1 LSFTFNIQTI
11 LVVETTLW
19 IATNHQLA
27 LPLEFERWV
36 FAVLLEQK
44 VGVWEVKAYQL
55 VAVLVVLA
63 SAVAM
68 VVVVVVADKVAVELA
83 SVVVPAVGMVFVER
97 LDLPLMSEVYIA
109 DVEEYL
115 AEP

>member
-1 LSFTFNIQTI
+1 LSFTFNIQPI

-27 LPLEFERWV
+27 LLLEFERWV
-36 FAVLLEQK
+36 SAVLLEQD
-44 VGVWEVKAYQL
+44 GVWEVKAYQL

-63 SAVAM
+63 EAVAM
-68 VVVVVVADKVAVELA
+68 VVVEVVDKVAVELA
-83 SVVVPAVGMVFVER
+83 SAVVPAVGMVFVER
-97 LDLPLMSEVYIA
+97 LAEPLMLEVYMP

-115 AEP
+115 AEL